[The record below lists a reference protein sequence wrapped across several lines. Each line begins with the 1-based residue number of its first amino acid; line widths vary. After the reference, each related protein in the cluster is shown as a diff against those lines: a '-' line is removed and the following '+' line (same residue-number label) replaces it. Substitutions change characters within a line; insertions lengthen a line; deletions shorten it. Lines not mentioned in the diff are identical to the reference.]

1 MTRNPLSRDEK
12 LLAFAFAVGALW
24 NAGRGGFLVALIFV
38 AGIGLIPSFR
48 RLPIPEWAG
57 WVGVLA
63 IAGAATLVLSG
74 ESTPWAWLHPLELPA
89 LAAVAGIPLTHFV
102 VLRRHR
108 RPSLSRI
115 GWAGVVLTGG
125 VGVAALSHRLLNEPR
140 QVALVVLAVVLL
152 YVIEQARLREY
163 VGESVERKFT
173 LSATII
179 AKNEADRIRGCLD
192 SIRGWVDEIVLLDSG
207 STDETVQIARE
218 YTDRVYETD
227 WPGYGMQKQR
237 ALERATGDW
246 VLSIDADEQVTPR
259 LRRDID
265 EALRSTPRHVGYCT
279 PWAVTIYGRR
289 LDFGRSARA
298 PLRLFR
304 REGSRF
310 TTAQVHETIELPPGT
325 MGRLDGRLLHFT
337 HRDYRHAMGKSRE
350 YAWLKS
356 EEKHARGKRSTVVY
370 AFIRAIWDFFV
381 IYGVRLGFLDGQ
393 HGLLMATNYAIYAFN
408 KYAGLWT
415 LGRVRPP
422 QAPQTPKT

>member
-1 MTRNPLSRDEK
+1 MIRNPLSRDEK
-12 LLAFAFAVGALW
+12 LLALAFAVGAAW
-24 NAGRGGFLVALIFV
+24 NAGRGEFLVSLILL
-38 AGIGLIPSFR
+38 AGIGLVPAFR
-48 RLPIPEWAG
+48 QVPIPEWAG
-57 WVGVLA
+57 WFGLA
-63 IAGAATLVLSG
+63 VIAGAAALVLSG
-74 ESTPWAWLHPLELPA
+74 ESGPWRWLHPVEAIA

-115 GWAGVVLTGG
+115 GWAGIGVSGG
-125 VGVAALSHRLLNEPR
+125 LVAVALGFRFLNEPKTT
-140 QVALVVLAVVLL
+140 ALFVLAVVLL
-152 YVIEQARLREY
+152 YALERARLREY
-163 VGESVERKFT
+163 LGESVRRSCT

-179 AKNEADRIRGCLD
+179 TKNEADRIRGCLD

-227 WPGYGMQKQR
+227 WPGYGVQKQR
-237 ALERATGDW
+237 ALERTTGDW

-265 EALRSTPRHVGYCT
+265 EALRSTPPHVGYCT

-310 TTAQVHETIELPPGT
+310 TPARVHETIELPRGT
-325 MGRLDGRLLHFT
+325 VGRLDGRLLHFT
-337 HRDYRHAMGKSRE
+337 HRDYRHAMEKSRE

-356 EEKHARGKRSTVVY
+356 EEKHARGNRSTVVY
-370 AFIRAIWDFFV
+370 AFFRAVWDFFV

-393 HGLLMATNYAIYAFN
+393 HGLLMAGNYAIYAFN

-415 LGRVRPP
+415 LGRLRPP
-422 QAPQTPKT
+422 QAPRT

>member
-12 LLAFAFAVGALW
+12 LLAFAFAVGAVW
-24 NAGRGGFLVALIFV
+24 NAGRGDLLASLVFV
-38 AGIGLIPSFR
+38 AGIVLIPAFR
-48 RLPIPEWAG
+48 RVPIPEWAG
-57 WVGVLA
+57 WIGLAAITGAGAFVLA
-63 IAGAATLVLSG
+63 G
-74 ESTPWAWLHPLELPA
+74 EATPWAWLHPVELIA
-89 LAAVAGIPLTHFV
+89 SAAVVGIPLTHFV
-102 VLRRHR
+102 VLRSHR
-108 RPSLSRI
+108 RSALSRL
-115 GWAGVVLTGG
+115 GWAGIGLSGG
-125 VGVAALSHRLLNEPR
+125 VGVTALGHRLFNEPPKAALF
-140 QVALVVLAVVLL
+140 VLAVVLL
-152 YVIEQARLREY
+152 YVLERARLREY
-163 VGESVERKFT
+163 IGESVRRSCT

-207 STDETVQIARE
+207 STDETVRIARE

-227 WPGYGMQKQR
+227 WPGYGAQKQR
-237 ALERATGDW
+237 ALEQATGDW

-265 EALRSTPRHVGYCT
+265 EALRSTPRHVGYRT

-304 REGSRF
+304 REGSKF
-310 TTAQVHETIELPPGT
+310 TPAQVHETIELPPGSV
-325 MGRLDGRLLHFT
+325 GRLDGRLLHFT
-337 HRDYRHAMGKSRE
+337 HRDYRHAMDKSRE

-370 AFIRAIWDFFV
+370 ASFRAIWDFFV
-381 IYGVRLGFLDGQ
+381 IYVIRLGFLDGQ
-393 HGLLMATNYAIYAFN
+393 HGLLMAANYAIYAFN

-422 QAPQTPKT
+422 QAPRP